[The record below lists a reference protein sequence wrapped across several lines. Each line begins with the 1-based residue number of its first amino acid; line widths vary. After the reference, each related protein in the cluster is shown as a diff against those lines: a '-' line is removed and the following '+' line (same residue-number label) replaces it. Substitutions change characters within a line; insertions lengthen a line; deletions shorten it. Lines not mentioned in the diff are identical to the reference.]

1 MKIYNTKNI
10 KNKEIVNMKLEE
22 FIRYLQLCFTY
33 FIRKTTTI
41 HLSSTDIIKLIDE
54 DLFN

>member
-10 KNKEIVNMKLEE
+10 KNEEIVNMKLEG
-22 FIRYLQLCFTY
+22 FMRYLQLYFTY